1 MIFDKHG
8 FTQAADYV
16 WSCFGFNESTFV
28 DTHDFIRL
36 DWAQG
41 STVQAFPIVNTNFA
55 LFFAHW
61 VKLFMSETLVSE
73 ASDCSPGRIS
83 YTCSSCRRQLSPN
96 DRQCAGKWSNL
107 RSSFWVL
114 QCEPSSHPSWVG
126 VELALFQFCR
136 LFEINQLKN
145 WFSSSTEW

>member
-16 WSCFGFNESTFV
+16 WSCFGSNESTFV

-61 VKLFMSETLVSE
+61 VMVESIDRGFSATSRTYSWTFQKL
-73 ASDCSPGRIS
+73 
-83 YTCSSCRRQLSPN
+83 
-96 DRQCAGKWSNL
+96 
-107 RSSFWVL
+107 
-114 QCEPSSHPSWVG
+114 VG
-126 VELALFQFCR
+126 FV
-136 LFEINQLKN
+136 
-145 WFSSSTEW
+145 